1 MPLAVRYL
9 ETFPWTSV
17 PVFDFRSRTSHSSS
31 ADDSGK
37 LGSLDDVTAGGL

>member
-9 ETFPWTSV
+9 GTFPWMSG
-17 PVFDFRSRTSHSSS
+17 PVFDFRSRTSHSSN
-31 ADDSGK
+31 AHDSGK